1 MECHN
6 IQTSELFRSMDRVR
20 KAWHSVSPCDS
31 LSKSQFGTL
40 MAIHHFDISHRS
52 DDKTQHVKLSD
63 LANSMGQSLPAL
75 SQRVKL
81 LEDNGYVS
89 RIPDPDDRRI
99 MGLELTEEGTEVL
112 TLARQRFDGILS
124 DAANYLGPET
134 SDKLIS
140 LLNQLAEALELAVSH
155 MVQTEEQKNHDE
167 IKEIH

>member
-1 MECHN
+1 MECRN
-6 IQTSELFRSMDRVR
+6 IQTAELFRSMDRVR

-40 MAIHHFDISHRS
+40 MAIHHFEITETDSEKS
-52 DDKTQHVKLSD
+52 SHVKLSA

-81 LEDNGYVS
+81 LEDNGYICRV
-89 RIPDPDDRRI
+89 PDPRDRRA
-99 MGLELTEEGTEVL
+99 MGIELTDEGSKVL
-112 TLARQRFDGILS
+112 ELARQRFDGILS
-124 DAANYLGPET
+124 YAADYLGAET

-140 LLNQLAEALELAVSH
+140 LLNQLAEALEIAVSH
-155 MVQTEEQKNHDE
+155 MVQTEEQIKYDE